1 MKQKASDFDYKL
13 SRQRSIFISHALAIG
28 IFTIIFMTIVLNVLI
43 FPVHVRSDTMEKDMP
58 QDIAVLV
65 CP

>member
-1 MKQKASDFDYKL
+1 
-13 SRQRSIFISHALAIG
+13 
-28 IFTIIFMTIVLNVLI
+28 MTIVLNVLI